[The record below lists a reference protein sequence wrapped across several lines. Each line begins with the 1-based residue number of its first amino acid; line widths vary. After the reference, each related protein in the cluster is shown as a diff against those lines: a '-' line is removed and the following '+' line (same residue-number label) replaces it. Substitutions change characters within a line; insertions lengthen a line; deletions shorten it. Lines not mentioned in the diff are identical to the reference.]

1 MNNYITIYNAQG
13 KPKVDVTLGTS
24 SICGRQIGTTDY
36 IKLVFTLSTPI
47 MFVLGDYAEW
57 NGKRYICNTH
67 TKPTYNTETA
77 SYKYE
82 LQLDAWYLSWS
93 KRIFRFAPQLGSHE
107 ASWAYTATLDKHLD
121 IILKNLTANGFYY
134 NGLAGTDDT
143 DISYYIHTNDIE
155 DIAEAKVL
163 TYSNT
168 NIIEALN
175 IMCGEDMWNCEWW
188 IEDSVIHV
196 GKLYKDANPVTMSI
210 GDNLKTITSSASATD
225 YATRIYAFGST
236 RNIPSYYRKT
246 LTFVAGGE
254 VDITDGSKPLD
265 YDYLQD
271 SAFTDGQRY
280 TETTLKPPS
289 TITQVGEIGKATS
302 IDGITLVENVT
313 AGQYL
318 EFIPN
323 EDWISWS
330 VIGTSGLASVQMAI
344 SLVATFSDETEQEIN
359 ISSALHSD
367 IVYSKDIPSAVFDTV
382 FVSEYSLFVPSGQ
395 SLKKMRLK
403 IALTPK
409 NKENATVDYQL
420 AFKVRGNVLMRILK
434 PMAQEVQ
441 VTLSD
446 GTTGTATFVPGTKK
460 LTLNNGLKTK
470 KGNTYTINNLYKSEV
485 PSIWWKSEYD
495 SLLVTSVVE
504 EHLMLP
510 VETSGYID
518 AEDDLKEH
526 PESIVEAVVVFDD
539 VYPKRESVITAIK
552 TRTLYDKVEQKDG
565 SYIREE
571 HDAYR
576 VYSAEQD
583 FKRQY
588 IIKGETLGIRFI
600 AGALSGME
608 FDATFIA
615 SDEDGKQCFEVV
627 RNDTYGRTLP
637 DETLK
642 PKVGD
647 KYVLI
652 NFDIEYV
659 GDSYVPQAEKELQ
672 KYAEEYVQDS
682 KVDPN
687 TYECTMLSRSAYNL
701 YKKSNRKVEY
711 ELGQRVNLAN
721 SAFFVSGTR
730 ESRVLGYEYKMD
742 IPYDAP
748 KYIIGEKPVY
758 SRLGDLSKQVDNVIY
773 KGQTYTGISG
783 SGCNCPKLYV
793 IGANDSTEWTDSNVL
808 SARRVWNDFISKLR
822 DEVTLYGL
830 SIGKD
835 LSVSGQTTITDKL
848 TVLATTYLQAIKALS
863 LVDYSYKSGSS
874 FSGGQGFA
882 LYNNNGKSTLEVDNL
897 IVRLKAVF
905 SELEIR
911 KLSSVGGNIVL
922 SVASSTIEHVTGG
935 AGMFRCY
942 LNADDGTMSTTN
954 AWAVGDIVRCQTFNV
969 EEGTNY
975 NVSNKNYYG
984 RVVSIG
990 EDNNRKYINVAQALV
1005 DGSVGVPERGDV
1017 IVQMGSLTDT
1027 SRGNVIILTTS
1038 GENSPAILQ
1047 YNGINDYDIVPF
1059 LSTQI
1064 SPNGNVFRAKSFEF
1078 VTDSGTSRIPNNRGK
1093 YDSTKTYDYY
1103 DEVTY
1108 NGALWLC
1115 VNTAGADKNSVPG
1128 KANTDWQV
1136 LVEKGKDGA
1145 DGGAYTCY
1153 FENPSIVIPANDNGQ
1168 IADGY
1173 ITSSKYHVYYGGT
1186 DVSDNFMASVAEVS
1200 GASAM
1205 LSNGE
1210 LVLSDITG
1218 DGYCTVE
1225 FRSMTDSQILK
1236 ATVSF
1241 VVIKGGVDGA
1251 SLYTWIAYADN
1262 ETGSGLSLNPQNKTY
1277 IGIAYNKTTNTQG
1290 DDPKD
1295 YTWSKIKGENGKDGK
1310 NGTDGINGTNGT
1322 DGKSAYSV
1330 SLSRSSAFVGV
1341 TYNNA
1346 DYEKIAIQP
1355 ILYHG
1360 EEQIPAKNIAISHNA
1375 DLNHCTVSVNNGTL
1389 TIVSIANLKE
1399 GYSFN
1404 ITVSYDTFKA
1414 TLQFRYEVVNVGF
1427 GTSSDGKGVSMY
1439 ASYIDEN
1446 NKVHNATLGVL
1457 AEDTTGKTIIKLS
1470 GEQITLEGYTTIN
1483 GDTHITKD
1491 GTLIANNAKIKGT
1504 VEEGSNV
1511 VENSLRTPFKRLYLD
1526 LDEGIVNETNN
1537 TIISSTQDE
1546 HSGIWNVRLNV
1557 TKDFFL
1563 SFPSEYVA
1571 EELMLP
1577 TDASQIGRH
1586 VLLCNNKPRT
1596 TDSQVTV
1603 VLAPYEVIEGKA
1615 PSNTSFVG
1623 GVLSFQ
1629 FRYGVVELL
1638 AIPNTESEKHCQWLI
1653 RSVQAEIDYN
1663 IDNPD

>member
-1 MNNYITIYNAQG
+1 MSNYITIYTAQG
-13 KPKVDVTLGTS
+13 KPKIDVTLSAS
-24 SICGRQIGTTDY
+24 SVCSRQIGTTDY
-36 IKLVFTLSTPI
+36 IKLVFSLSTPLL
-47 MFVLGDYAEW
+47 FVLGDYAEW

-93 KRIFRFAPQLGSHE
+93 KRIFRFAPQVGSHE
-107 ASWAYTATLDKHLD
+107 ASWSYTATLDKHLD
-121 IILKNLTANGFYY
+121 IILKNLTANSFYY
-134 NGLAGTDDT
+134 NGLTGTGDT
-143 DISYYIHTNDIE
+143 DISYYIHTNDIK
-155 DIAEAKVL
+155 DVAEAKVL

-175 IMCGEDMWNCEWW
+175 MMCNSDMWDCEWW
-188 IEDSVIHV
+188 INNNVIHV
-196 GKLYKDANPVTMSI
+196 GKLYKKTALVNMSI
-210 GDNLKTITSSASATD
+210 GNNLKTITSSASATD

-246 LTFVAGGE
+246 LTFVSGGE
-254 VDITDGSKPLD
+254 VDITDDSKLLD

-271 SAFTDGQRY
+271 NAFTGGQRY
-280 TETTLKPPS
+280 TETILKPAS
-289 TITQVGEIGKATS
+289 TITQVGEVGKATT

-313 AGQYL
+313 SGQYL

-344 SLVATFSDETEQEIN
+344 SLVATFSDATEQEIN

-367 IVYSKDIPSAVFDTV
+367 IVYSKDISSAVFDTV

-403 IALTPK
+403 AALTPK
-409 NKENATVDYQL
+409 NKENTTVDYQL
-420 AFKVRGNVLMRILK
+420 AFKVRGNVLMRVLK

-441 VTLSD
+441 ITLSD
-446 GTTGTATFVPGTKK
+446 GTNGTATFVPTTKR

-470 KGNTYTINNLYKSEV
+470 KGSTYTVNNLYKSEV
-485 PSIWWKSEYD
+485 PSVWWESEYD

-510 VETSGYID
+510 AETGGYID
-518 AEDDLKEH
+518 AEQDLKEH
-526 PESIVEAVVVFDD
+526 PENIVEAVVVFDD

-565 SYIREE
+565 SYIREA

-600 AGALSGME
+600 SGLLSGME
-608 FDATFIA
+608 FDATFIS
-615 SDEDGKQCFEVV
+615 SDEEGKQCFEVV

-637 DETLK
+637 DEILK
-642 PKVGD
+642 PNVGD
-647 KYVLI
+647 EYVLL

-659 GDSYVPQAEKELQ
+659 GDSYVPEAEKELQ
-672 KYAEEYVQDS
+672 KYAEEYVQNS
-682 KVDPN
+682 KIDPN
-687 TYECTMLSRSAYNL
+687 TYECTMLSRAAYNL

-711 ELGQRVNLAN
+711 DLGQRVILAN
-721 SAFFVSGTR
+721 SAFFNDGSR

-748 KYIIGEKPVY
+748 KYIIGEKPTY
-758 SRLGDLSKQVDNVIY
+758 SRLGDLSKQVENVVY
-773 KGQTYTGISG
+773 KGQTFTGISG
-783 SGCNCPKLYV
+783 NGCNCPKLYV
-793 IGANDSTEWTDSNVL
+793 IGANDNTEWTDSNIL

-822 DEVTLYGL
+822 DEVTPYGL
-830 SIGKD
+830 SVGKD
-835 LSVSGQTTITDKL
+835 LSVNGQATITDKL

-863 LVDYSYKSGSS
+863 LVDYSYKSGDAY
-874 FSGGQGFA
+874 SGGKGFA

-897 IVRLKAVF
+897 TVRLKAVF

-922 SVASSTIEHVTGG
+922 SAASSTIEHVTGKN
-935 AGMFRCY
+935 GMYCCY
-942 LNADDGTMSTTN
+942 LNADNGTMSTTN
-954 AWAVGDIVRCQTFNV
+954 AWVVGDIVRCQTFNV

-975 NVSNKNYYG
+975 NAHNKNYYG
-984 RVVSIG
+984 RVVSVG
-990 EDNNRKYINVAQALV
+990 EDDKGKYINVTQALV
-1005 DGSVGVPERGDV
+1005 DGSVGEPESGDV
-1017 IVQMGSLTDT
+1017 VVQMGNLIDT
-1027 SRGNVIILTTS
+1027 SRGNIIILTTS

-1047 YNGINDYDIVPF
+1047 YNGINDYNITPF
-1059 LSTQI
+1059 LATQI
-1064 SPNGNVFRAKSFEF
+1064 SPDGNVFRAKSFEF
-1078 VTDSGTSRIPNNRGK
+1078 VTDSETSRIPNNRGK
-1093 YDSTKTYDYY
+1093 YDNTKSYNYY

-1108 NGALWLC
+1108 NGSLWLC
-1115 VNTAGADKNSVPG
+1115 VNTSGANTNSVPS
-1128 KANTDWQV
+1128 KTNTDWQI

-1168 IADGY
+1168 IENGY
-1173 ITSSKYHVYYGGT
+1173 MTSSRYHVYYGGT
-1186 DVSDNFMASVAEVS
+1186 DVSDNFRASVAEIT

-1205 LSNGE
+1205 LSNSE
-1210 LVLSDITG
+1210 LVLSNITN

-1225 FRSMTDSQILK
+1225 FRSTTNNQILK

-1241 VVIKGGVDGA
+1241 VIIKGGVDGA
-1251 SLYTWIAYADN
+1251 SLFTWIAYADDG
-1262 ETGSGLSLNPQNKTY
+1262 TGNGFSLNPQGKAY
-1277 IGIAYNKTTNTQG
+1277 IGIAYNKTTSTPSN
-1290 DDPKD
+1290 DPED
-1295 YTWSKIKGENGKDGK
+1295 YLWSKIKGEDGK
-1310 NGTDGINGTNGT
+1310 NGTNGVDGT
-1322 DGKSAYSV
+1322 DGADGKPAYSA

-1360 EEQIPAKNIAISHNA
+1360 EEQIPAKDIAISHNA
-1375 DLNHCTVSVNNGTL
+1375 NINHCTVSVNNGTL
-1389 TIVSIANLKE
+1389 TIASIANLKE
-1399 GYSFN
+1399 GYSFD
-1404 ITVSYDTFKA
+1404 ITISYKTYKA
-1414 TLQFRYEVVNVGF
+1414 TLQFRYEVVNIGF
-1427 GTSSDGKGVSMY
+1427 GTSLDGKGVSMY
-1439 ASYIDEN
+1439 ASYVDEN
-1446 NKVHNATLGVL
+1446 NEVHNATLGVL
-1457 AEDTTGKTIIKLS
+1457 AEDATGKTIVKLS

-1483 GDTHITKD
+1483 GDTHITED

-1511 VENSLRTPFKRLYLD
+1511 IENSLRTPFKRLYLD
-1526 LDEGIVNETNN
+1526 VDEGIINETSN
-1537 TIISSTQDE
+1537 TIISSTYDNY
-1546 HSGIWNVRLNV
+1546 SGIWNVRMNV

-1586 VLLCNNKPRT
+1586 VLLCSNKPKT

-1603 VLAPYEVIEGKA
+1603 VYAPYEVIEGKT

-1623 GVLSFQ
+1623 GVVSFQ

-1653 RSVQAEIDYN
+1653 RNAQAEIDYN